1 MSQNAAKNPIPLPTR
16 ASREAVRKAR
26 SRLLGEE
33 LLPAMLSAFPFPAM
47 VLNRERQVLATNDR
61 LLQVLGLVDVELL
74 VGKRPGEALGC
85 SFSGDG
91 PDGCGSDRHC
101 SACGAVRAIMTSQQ
115 SDAQVTEECHL
126 LTGGAQPQAV
136 NMAITATPAVIAG
149 EQVTICVFADISAEK
164 RRNVLERVF
173 FHDVLN
179 TAGGIRGIA
188 AILASGNADAERDQ
202 EYRRWLLELSDR
214 LVDEIGN
221 QRKLLAAE
229 LGEFRPDLGMVK
241 VSSLLREVVSLYA
254 GHEVAHRRQLLLAA
268 VPDCTI
274 VSDGAILRR
283 ILGNMVKNALE
294 AVPPGG
300 EVVVAAAEEDE
311 TVTFAVQN
319 PGQIPEE
326 VQLQLF
332 QRSFST
338 KAEQGRGIGTY
349 SIKLFG
355 ERYLHGRVG
364 FESSESHGTVFR
376 LTIPKMIYLEQHP
389 VQ

>member
-1 MSQNAAKNPIPLPTR
+1 MHQNSAENNLIGTQSPR
-16 ASREAVRKAR
+16 ASLSAVQQAR
-26 SRLLGEE
+26 SQLLAEA
-33 LLPAMLSAFPFPAM
+33 LLPAMLEAIPFPAM
-47 VLNRERQVLATNDR
+47 VLNSERQVLATNSR
-61 LLQVLGLVDVELL
+61 LLQVLGLATVELL

-85 SFSGDG
+85 GFSEAA

-101 SACGAVRAIMTSQQ
+101 STCGAVRAILASQKYN
-115 SDAQVTEECHL
+115 AQVTEECHL
-126 LTGGAQPQAV
+126 LTGGPQPQAV
-136 NMAITATPAVIAG
+136 NMAVTATPAVIGG
-149 EQVTICVFADISAEK
+149 EQVSICVFVDISAEK

-188 AILASGNADAERDQ
+188 SLLASGTFEANRDE

-214 LVDEIGN
+214 LVDEISN

-229 LGEFRPDLGMVK
+229 LGEFRPELGMVK
-241 VSSLLREVVSLYA
+241 VSSLLKEVVSLYA
-254 GHEVAHRRQLLLAA
+254 GHEVAAKRQLLLAA
-268 VPDCTI
+268 APDCTI
-274 VSDGAILRR
+274 ISDGAILRR

-294 AVPPGG
+294 AVEPGG
-300 EVVVAAAEEDE
+300 EVVVAATEDAEN
-311 TVTFAVQN
+311 VTFAVQN

-338 KAEQGRGIGTY
+338 KGEEGRGIGTY

-355 ERYLHGRVG
+355 ER
-364 FESSESHGTVFR
+364 
-376 LTIPKMIYLEQHP
+376 
-389 VQ
+389 